1 MGAPSV
7 VRKSPLSATSTT
19 TVFTS
24 GNSQAV
30 RLPKAFRVNSKTLEI
45 SKRGD
50 EIVLREQPRTVGA
63 LMADLPVLS
72 ENEAVE
78 FDRAMGNIKAE
89 LGSVEARD
97 FSWMKSLSPGKSK
110 MIRLAMKSPTK
121 KRA

>member
-1 MGAPSV
+1 MSTTRPA
-7 VRKSPLSATSTT
+7 RKSSLSATSTT

-30 RLPKAFRVNSKTLEI
+30 RLPKAFRVSAKTLEI

-72 ENEAVE
+72 DSEAEV
-78 FDRAMGNIKAE
+78 FDRAMRNTKAG
-89 LGSVEARD
+89 LGAIEERD
-97 FSWMKSLSPGKSK
+97 YSWMERNPFAKAKRPASK
-110 MIRLAMKSPTK
+110 QPAK

>member
-1 MGAPSV
+1 MNTTRPA
-7 VRKSPLSATSTT
+7 RKSSLSATSTT

-30 RLPKAFRVNSKTLEI
+30 RLPKAFRVSAKTLEI

-50 EIVLREQPRTVGA
+50 EIVLCEQPRTVGA

-72 ENEAVE
+72 RSEAVE
-78 FDRAMGNIKAE
+78 FDHAMRSIKTGV
-89 LGSVEARD
+89 GSIEERD
-97 FSWMKSLSPGKSK
+97 FSWMGNAYAKAKRPAIKSS
-110 MIRLAMKSPTK
+110 AK

>member
-1 MGAPSV
+1 MNTTRPA
-7 VRKSPLSATSTT
+7 RKSSLSATSTT

-30 RLPKAFRVNSKTLEI
+30 RLPKAFRVSAKTLEI

-72 ENEAVE
+72 RSEAVE
-78 FDRAMGNIKAE
+78 FDSAMRSIKTGA
-89 LGSVEARD
+89 GSIEERD
-97 FSWMKSLSPGKSK
+97 FSWMENSLSTKARPK
-110 MIRLAMKSPTK
+110 RPTMKSPAK